1 MTSTLFFA
9 YPGDLELKTGG
20 YAYDRHL
27 IHGLQQLGWQVDL
40 LSLGDGFPAPSAD
53 ALALAEQQLSALPED
68 ALVMI
73 DGLAF
78 GVMNEWAKREAT
90 RLRIIALVHH
100 PLALE
105 TGLPADVAD
114 VLRNSEREALAFVR
128 HVVVT
133 SPETARTLSSSYNV
147 SLDAI
152 TIALPGTEQRSPAK
166 GGNDPVHIVSVGTLT
181 KRKGHDVLIDALD
194 RIRDLPWRASI
205 IGNRS
210 LDPATA
216 DALDDQVKRLALGER
231 VRLCGQVNDVPAVLE
246 TADIFALAS
255 RYEGYGMV
263 FAEALSQ
270 GLPIVA
276 CHAGAVP
283 DVVPANAG
291 VLVPVDDVEAFA
303 GALRRFITNPALRRE
318 FADAAA
324 KAGAALPGWQ
334 DTAARVSTGL
344 KGIK

>member
-1 MTSTLFFA
+1 MTRTLFFA

-20 YAYDRHL
+20 YAYDRQL
-27 IHGLQQLGWQVDL
+27 IHGLQQLGWQVEL

-53 ALALAEQQLSALPED
+53 ALALAERQLSALPGGV
-68 ALVMI
+68 LVMI

-78 GVMNEWAKREAT
+78 GVMNEWARREAR

-114 VLRNSEREALAFVR
+114 ALRHSEQQALAFVR

-133 SPETARTLSSSYNV
+133 SPETARTLSSSYGV
-147 SLDAI
+147 RQADI
-152 TIALPGTEQRSPAK
+152 TIALPGTEQRTLAR
-166 GGNDPVHIVSVGTLT
+166 GGNDLVHIVSVGTLT
-181 KRKGHDVLIDALD
+181 TRKGHDVLIDALD
-194 RIRDLPWRASI
+194 RMRDLPWRASI

-216 DALDDQVKRLALGER
+216 DALDDQLKRLDLGER
-231 VRLCGQVNDVPAVLE
+231 VRLCGEVSDVPAVLE

-263 FAEALSQ
+263 FAEALAQ
-270 GLPIVA
+270 GLPIVT

-283 DVVPANAG
+283 DVVPAQAG
-291 VLVPVDDVEAFA
+291 VLVPVDDVEAFS
-303 GALRRFITNPALRRE
+303 GALRRFITKPDLRRE

-334 DTAARVSTGL
+334 DTAGIVSTCL
-344 KGIK
+344 KGIE